1 MATFY
6 LSGFYRITQA
16 RIRIIQN
23 HDRNH
28 HKNARGTLDSHEWL
42 SPGQLT
48 AQGFFLYILN
58 IASQNH
64 EAELSISTFS
74 TDILSFFEG
83 GYRYLHF
90 KIFV

>member
-6 LSGFYRITQA
+6 LSGFDRITQT

-23 HDRNH
+23 HNRNH

-48 AQGFFLYILN
+48 A
-58 IASQNH
+58 
-64 EAELSISTFS
+64 
-74 TDILSFFEG
+74 
-83 GYRYLHF
+83 
-90 KIFV
+90 